1 MGSESPDSIG
11 PLEKAVVDDSAATL
25 YRCARC
31 GVVSS
36 ERTCFHFPTADGRG
50 PRDTRCLTCE
60 VERQRRRL
68 PRTAMLAGLNLA
80 VLVGAFLHTSTHS
93 PVQMLLA
100 WAGCILLL
108 PLVLSVHEAGH
119 MLVARALGMDI
130 GRVVVGVGP
139 RLWEYE
145 IGNVPIQVNLWPIFG
160 HVAMGLPTERFAR
173 LRLWLATLAGPA
185 ANLGIVW
192 LSVHFWTLTQML
204 LGQRISVFWLLVN
217 ALIGV
222 GNLLPFRGKRSERA
236 YRSDGLALI
245 KIPWESSAK
254 LRQSAAGAVVVR
266 ALRRYARRNYSGALS
281 DCLVALDRDPSND
294 TARCLL
300 SSCLA
305 VEGRLLE
312 CREVSA
318 SVLDRSKIALLL
330 AWAKC
335 NIATAIMMDDE
346 AQSSSVADRLSQEA
360 YEAFPCLLGIR
371 TDRALVLT
379 WIGEPERALGIL
391 DYMHFERALPIERA
405 DYAAAQA
412 FALRMLGRF
421 DDANRYMATARTLQA
436 VHLDVLDKVMTTS
449 YGRLRGLATVAGT
462 SGSAR

>member
-1 MGSESPDSIG
+1 MGSESPDLVAL
-11 PLEKAVVDDSAATL
+11 PNMAVAEDSSVTAYT
-25 YRCARC
+25 CARC

-36 ERTCFHFPTADGRG
+36 ERTCFHFPAADGRG

-60 VERQRRRL
+60 MGRQRRRL
-68 PRTAMLAGLNLA
+68 PQTAMLVGLNLA

-108 PLVLSVHEAGH
+108 PLVLALHEAGH

-130 GRVVVGVGP
+130 GCVVVGVGP

-145 IGNVPIQVNLWPIFG
+145 IGSVPIQVNIWPIFG

-173 LRLWLATLAGPA
+173 LRLWLATVAGPA
-185 ANLGIVW
+185 ANLSMVW
-192 LSVHFWTLTQML
+192 LSVHFWNLTQML
-204 LGQRISVFWLLVN
+204 LGQRISVFWVLVN

-222 GNLLPFRGKRSERA
+222 GNMLPFRGKRTERT

-254 LRQSAAGAVVVR
+254 LRQSAAGALLVR
-266 ALRRYARRNYSGALS
+266 ALRRHARRNYSGARS
-281 DCLVALDRDPSND
+281 D
-294 TARCLL
+294 CLL

-305 VEGRLLE
+305 VEGLLRE

-318 SVLDRSKIALLL
+318 PVLDRSKIAFLR

-335 NIATAIMMDDE
+335 NIATAIMMEDE
-346 AQSSSVADRLSQEA
+346 AQSSTVADRLSQEA
-360 YEAFPCLLGIR
+360 YEAFPCLLGIL

-391 DYMHFERALPIERA
+391 DYVHFERALPIERA
-405 DYAAAQA
+405 EYSAAQA

-421 DDANRYMATARTLQA
+421 DDANRHMATARTLRA
-436 VHLDVLDKVMTTS
+436 VHLDIVDKVMTTS
-449 YGRLRGLATVAGT
+449 YARLSGLTTAAGAN
-462 SGSAR
+462 GNAR